1 MSRMTELTPEERAR
15 LAELAYY
22 EPPEPV
28 RHEPRFPLLRKLAA
42 PLIAIGA
49 LAVKF
54 GGVLLKFKFLF
65 SMFVSAAFYVWFGGW
80 WFGIGLVVLLFVHEM
95 GHVLEAKRQGLPV
108 SAPLFIPFLG
118 ALITL
123 KQMPHNAWNEAKL
136 AIAGPIVGSAGAAA
150 IWIAGV
156 AADSNHLKALAF
168 LGFFLNLF
176 NLLPV
181 VPLDGGRI
189 VGALH
194 PALWLVGFLALLGL
208 VFLAPNPILIIILI
222 FSGMELWQRWR
233 TRNHPELQDYYRV
246 TPRQRAIIAVLYFGL
261 AVLLV
266 LGMEATHLDQDALR

>member
-1 MSRMTELTPEERAR
+1 MTELTPEERAR

-42 PLIAIGA
+42 PLDRGRRPRDQVRRRP
-49 LAVKF
+49 LQGQVP
-54 GGVLLKFKFLF
+54 V
-65 SMFVSAAFYVWFGGW
+65 SMFISAAFYVWFGGW
-80 WFGIGLVVLLFVHEM
+80 WFGIGLIVLLFVHEM

-156 AADSNHLKALAF
+156 AYDSNHLKALAF

-194 PALWLVGFLALLGL
+194 PVLWLIGFLALLGL
-208 VFLAPNPILIIILI
+208 VFVVPNPILIIILI

-233 TRNHPELQDYYRV
+233 TRNHPELQEYYRV
-246 TPRQRAIIAVLYFGL
+246 TPRQRAIVAVLYFGL

-266 LGMEATHLDQDALR
+266 LGMEATHVDRDALR

>member
-1 MSRMTELTPEERAR
+1 MTELTPEERAR

-22 EPPEPV
+22 EAPEPV
-28 RHEPRFPLLRKLAA
+28 KHEPRFPLLRKLAA
-42 PLIAIGA
+42 PLIAVGA
-49 LAVKF
+49 LAIKF
-54 GGVLLKFKFLF
+54 GGVLFKAKFLW
-65 SMFVSAAFYVWFGGW
+65 SMFISAAFYVWFGGW
-80 WFGIGLVVLLFVHEM
+80 WFGVGLIVLLFVHEM

-136 AIAGPIVGSAGAAA
+136 AIAGPIVGSLGAAA

-156 AADSNHLKALAF
+156 AYDSNHLKALAF
-168 LGFFLNLF
+168 LGFFLNLI

-181 VPLDGGRI
+181 PPLDGGRV

-208 VFLAPNPILIIILI
+208 VFLSPNPILIIILI
-222 FSGMELWQRWR
+222 FSGLELWNRWR
-233 TRNHPELQDYYRV
+233 TRDAAELQGYYQV
-246 TPRQRAIIAVLYFGL
+246 TPRQRAIVAVLYFGL

>member
-22 EPPEPV
+22 EQPQPV
-28 RHEPRFPLLRKLAA
+28 KHEPRFPLLRKLAA
-42 PLIAIGA
+42 PLIAVGA
-49 LAVKF
+49 LAIKF
-54 GGVLLKFKFLF
+54 GGVLLKAKFLW
-65 SMFVSAAFYVWFGGW
+65 SMFISAAFYVWFGGW
-80 WFGIGLVVLLFVHEM
+80 WFGVGLILLLFVHEM
-95 GHVLEAKRQGLPV
+95 GHVIEAKRQGLPV

-136 AIAGPIVGSAGAAA
+136 AIGGPIVGSLGAAGF
-150 IWIAGV
+150 WIAGE

-168 LGFFLNLF
+168 LGFFINLF

-189 VGALH
+189 VTALH
-194 PALWLVGFLALLGL
+194 PVLWLIGFLALLGL
-208 VFLAPNPILIIILI
+208 VFLWPNPILIIILI
-222 FSGMELWQRWR
+222 FSGLELWQRWQ
-233 TRNHPELQDYYRV
+233 TRNLPELQGYYRV
-246 TPRQRAIIAVLYFGL
+246 APRQRAIIAVLYFGL

-266 LGMEATHLDQDALR
+266 LGMEATHLDRDALR

>member
-1 MSRMTELTPEERAR
+1 MTELTPEERAR

-22 EPPEPV
+22 EPPQPV
-28 RHEPRFPLLRKLAA
+28 KHEPRFPLLRKLAA
-42 PLIAIGA
+42 PLIAVGA
-49 LAVKF
+49 LAIKF
-54 GGVLLKFKFLF
+54 GGVLFKAKFLW
-65 SMFVSAAFYVWFGGW
+65 SMFISAAFYVWFGGW
-80 WFGIGLVVLLFVHEM
+80 WFGVGLIVLLFVHEM

-136 AIAGPIVGSAGAAA
+136 AIAGPIVGSLGAAA

-156 AADSNHLKALAF
+156 AYDSNHLKALAF
-168 LGFFLNLF
+168 LGFFLNLI

-181 VPLDGGRI
+181 PPLDGGRV

-208 VFLAPNPILIIILI
+208 VFLSPNPILIIILI
-222 FSGMELWQRWR
+222 FSGLELWNRWR
-233 TRNHPELQDYYRV
+233 TRDAAELQGYYQV
-246 TPRQRAIIAVLYFGL
+246 TPRQRAIVAVLYFGL

>member
-1 MSRMTELTPEERAR
+1 MTELTPEERAR

-28 RHEPRFPLLRKLAA
+28 KHEPRFPLLRKLAA
-42 PLIAIGA
+42 PLIAVGA
-49 LAVKF
+49 LAIKF
-54 GGVLLKFKFLF
+54 GGVLFKAKFLW
-65 SMFVSAAFYVWFGGW
+65 SMFISAAFYVWFGGW
-80 WFGIGLVVLLFVHEM
+80 WFGIGLIVLLFVHEM

-136 AIAGPIVGSAGAAA
+136 AIAGPIVGSVGAAGF
-150 IWIAGV
+150 WIAGV
-156 AADSNHLKALAF
+156 AYDSNHLKALAF

-194 PALWLVGFLALLGL
+194 PVLWLIGFLALLGL

-222 FSGMELWQRWR
+222 VSGMELWQRWR
-233 TRNHPELQDYYRV
+233 TRNHPELQEYYRV
-246 TPRQRAIIAVLYFGL
+246 EPRQRAIIAVLYFGL

-266 LGMEATHLDQDALR
+266 LGMEATHLDRDALR

>member
-22 EPPEPV
+22 EPPQPV
-28 RHEPRFPLLRKLAA
+28 KHEPRFPLLRKLAA
-42 PLIAIGA
+42 PLIAVGA
-49 LAVKF
+49 LAIKF
-54 GGVLLKFKFLF
+54 GGVLFKAKFLW
-65 SMFVSAAFYVWFGGW
+65 SMLISAAFYVWFGGW
-80 WFGIGLVVLLFVHEM
+80 WFGIGLIILLFVHEM

-136 AIAGPIVGSAGAAA
+136 AIAGPIVGSLGAAA

-156 AADSNHLKALAF
+156 AYDSNHLKALAF

-189 VGALH
+189 VSALH
-194 PALWLVGFLALLGL
+194 PVLWLVGFLALLGL
-208 VFLAPNPILIIILI
+208 VFITPNPILIIILI

-233 TRNHPELQDYYRV
+233 TRNAPELQEYYRV
-246 TPRQRAIIAVLYFGL
+246 TPRQRAITAVLYFGL

-266 LGMEATHLDQDALR
+266 LGMEATHVDRDLLR

>member
-28 RHEPRFPLLRKLAA
+28 KHEPRFPLLRKLAA
-42 PLIAIGA
+42 PLIAVGA
-49 LAVKF
+49 LAIKF
-54 GGVLLKFKFLF
+54 GGVLFKAKFLW
-65 SMFVSAAFYVWFGGW
+65 SMFISAAFYVWFGGW
-80 WFGIGLVVLLFVHEM
+80 WFGVGLIVLLFVHEM

-136 AIAGPIVGSAGAAA
+136 AIAGPIVGSVGAAG

-156 AADSNHLKALAF
+156 AYDSNHLKALAF

-194 PALWLVGFLALLGL
+194 PVLWLVGFLALLGL
-208 VFLAPNPILIIILI
+208 VFVSPNPILIIILI

-233 TRNHPELQDYYRV
+233 TRNAPELQEYYRV
-246 TPRQRAIIAVLYFGL
+246 TPRQRAIVAVLYFGL

-266 LGMEATHLDQDALR
+266 LGMEATHVDRDVLR